1 MKTSGHPQFFDDVT
15 VTCTCGNSF
24 VTGSTKKSIQV
35 ELCNKCHPLYTGE
48 QRFVD
53 VKGRVEKFQK
63 QQQTAQAYK
72 EKFGD
77 KKDKKDKKS
86 AGESKSL
93 KELLGN

>member
-1 MKTSGHPQFFDDVT
+1 MKTSGHPQFYDDAT

-24 VTGSTKKSIQV
+24 VTGSTKKSIHV
-35 ELCNKCHPLYTGE
+35 ELCYKCHPLYTGE

-53 VKGRVEKFQK
+53 VKGRVDKFQK

-77 KKDKKDKKS
+77 KKNKKDKKA

-93 KELLGN
+93 KELLGS